1 MMYDNH
7 EKEYKRFAETEEEAN
22 RRYEIYKS
30 SDPFPSIPPAL
41 LNSADI
47 SDYVSAAG
55 MICPFED
62 SKERLKS
69 ASYLVRMLGEC
80 VYWDDSGEKKT
91 LDLKEGAEFK
101 LLPNSI
107 AFVTLEP
114 TFRLPD
120 YIAIRFN
127 LQISHVYKGLLLGT
141 GPLVDPGFAG
151 VLSIPLHN
159 LTSNEY
165 TLRGGDPIIWM
176 EFTKLSPHNT
186 WQQFTFTRIQQGKF
200 REFPARKLQRKSI
213 SDYLERAVGREG
225 TVRSSI
231 PVAFEH
237 ANASAKV
244 AADSAKEAASSARD
258 AAEKVENVRQRVTV
272 GAVVS
277 AILLILSLLAL
288 IVPILSLVQDAYQY
302 TKSAAGDVD
311 KLERKVDELEKKV
324 NELQQRQERSAQLPA
339 EPNQAVQESNT
350 PASRAK

>member
-1 MMYDNH
+1 MMYDRR
-7 EKEYKRFAETEEEAN
+7 EKEYKQFAETEEEAD
-22 RRYEIYKS
+22 RRYENYKS

-47 SDYVSAAG
+47 SDYVSATG
-55 MICPFED
+55 MILPFEG
-62 SKERLKS
+62 SNERLKS

-80 VYWDDSGEKKT
+80 VYWDDSGDKKT
-91 LDLKEGAEFK
+91 IDLKEGAEFK

-141 GPLVDPGFAG
+141 GPLVDPGFVG

-159 LTSNEY
+159 LTANEY

-186 WQQFTFTRIQQGKF
+186 WQQFTFTRIQRGRF

-213 SDYLERAVGREG
+213 SDYLGR
-225 TVRSSI
+225 
-231 PVAFEH
+231 
-237 ANASAKV
+237 
-244 AADSAKEAASSARD
+244 
-258 AAEKVENVRQRVTV
+258 
-272 GAVVS
+272 
-277 AILLILSLLAL
+277 L
-288 IVPILSLVQDAYQY
+288 
-302 TKSAAGDVD
+302 
-311 KLERKVDELEKKV
+311 
-324 NELQQRQERSAQLPA
+324 
-339 EPNQAVQESNT
+339 
-350 PASRAK
+350 